1 MTRNQLDLLRSRR
14 FLPLFITQ
22 ALGAFNDNLFKS
34 AIIFLVTFVM
44 AERSGLNAP
53 LLVAAAGGIFIFPF
67 FLFSANAGQLAEKY
81 DKARLIRLL
90 KLTELG
96 LMLTAAA
103 GLLLG
108 SVWFLM
114 AVLFLMGAQSA
125 YFGPIKYGILPEQL
139 KSEELIGGNAWVQSG
154 TFVAI
159 LLGTLFGKLVLDEEG
174 VYIISALV
182 VGMAALGWLASRFIP
197 STDAMAPRLQV
208 DYNVFTSTWEIMR
221 YAAGRRDIFLT
232 ILGISWFWLVGA
244 TFLAQITPFA
254 KEVLGCDENLA
265 SLFLMLF
272 SVGMALGSL
281 LCNSMLKGEV
291 HATFVPLGALALSIF
306 IIDLYFASRH
316 GLGSG
321 AGLVGISAFLE
332 NFTGWRI
339 SLDILLIAIAGGV
352 YIVPLNTLV
361 QHRSKP
367 GHRARNIAANNIF
380 NALFMVLS
388 ALGTALL
395 LSLDLSIPQIFL
407 VVALLN
413 LAVAVYITRLLP
425 GALVRA
431 IIAWL
436 LQMFYRVEVTGLKH
450 LREAG
455 ERVLIV
461 ANHQSFLDPAL
472 IAAYVPED
480 LTFAIDTFVAK
491 NRMLKYFLSLAR
503 TIPIDPTNPLSTR
516 ALIEAVRRGEKVVIF
531 PEGRITVTG
540 SLMKVFEGPG
550 MVADKAGARIVPVR
564 LEGAQY
570 SPFSRLRGQVRIRWF
585 PRMRVAFQPPQELS
599 IPTRLRSRERRT
611 YAGRLLSDLMTGMMF
626 ESSDYRRT
634 LFHSLLD
641 AKEIH
646 GAGHRVL
653 EDVERKPASYRRT
666 LIGSFALGRAMAA
679 QTTPGEH
686 VGLLL
691 PNAVATVLAFF
702 GLQAHGRVP
711 AMLNFS
717 TGTRALLGS
726 CHAAEVRTVYS
737 SRRFIEL
744 GKLQELVAAIE
755 AEGMRLLYLEDLKQ
769 GMGAGAK
776 LLALASALA
785 PRLAYRFSCR
795 NRDPESPAVILF
807 TSGTEGSPKGVVL
820 SHTNLQA
827 NRYQVSSMIDFG
839 PGDTVFNVL
848 PLFHSFGLTCGTLLP
863 ILSGLKIFL
872 YPSPLHYRIVPEMV
886 YDTNAT
892 LMFGTDT
899 FLAGYARFANPYDFY
914 SIRYVF
920 TGAERLRDETR
931 KVWSDRYGV
940 RIFEGYG
947 TTETAPVLSM
957 NSPMYNLRGSV
968 GRLAPGIEHRLEPVP
983 GIAAGGRLWI
993 RGPNVMSGYLRAEQ
1007 PGRLQPPAGGWY
1019 DTGDIVG
1026 IDAGG
1031 FVTIQGRAK
1040 RFAKIGGEMVSL
1052 TAVEGM
1058 AAGVWPDHRHAVVNL
1073 PDPKK
1078 GERLVLA
1085 TDNPDADR
1093 DTLAAFAREQGIAA
1107 INLPA
1112 QVLVVA
1118 EIPVLGSGKTD
1129 YRGVMKLVENR
1140 DE

>member
-1 MTRNQLDLLRSRR
+1 MTRNQIDLLRSRR

-34 AIIFLVTFVM
+34 AIIFLVTYVM

-53 LLVAAAGGIFIFPF
+53 LLVAAAGGIFILPF
-67 FLFSANAGQLAEKY
+67 FLFSASAGQLAEKY
-81 DKARLIRLL
+81 DKARFIRLL

-96 LMLTAAA
+96 LMLTAAT
-103 GLLLG
+103 GFLLG

-139 KSEELIGGNAWVQSG
+139 KSEELIGGNAWVQGG
-154 TFVAI
+154 TFIAI
-159 LLGTLFGKLVLDEEG
+159 LLGTLSGKLVLDEQG
-174 VYIISALV
+174 LYTVSALA

-197 STDAMAPRLQV
+197 STGAMTPQLRV
-208 DYNVFTSTWEIMR
+208 DYNVFSSTREMLR
-221 YAAGRRDIFLT
+221 YAAGRRDIFLS

-244 TFLAQITPFA
+244 TFLAEITPFA
-254 KEVLGCDENLA
+254 KEVLGGDENLA
-265 SLFLMLF
+265 SLFLVLF

-291 HATFVPLGALALSIF
+291 HATFVPLGALFLSVF

-316 GLGSG
+316 GLATD
-321 AGLVGISAFLE
+321 AGLIGISTFLE
-332 NFTGWRI
+332 SFTGWRI
-339 SLDILLIAIAGGV
+339 ALDILLIAIAGGV

-361 QHRSKP
+361 QKLSEP

-380 NALFMVLS
+380 NSLFMVLS
-388 ALGTALL
+388 ALGTAALI
-395 LSLDLSIPQIFL
+395 SLGLSIPELFL
-407 VVALLN
+407 MVALLN

-431 IIAWL
+431 ILAWL
-436 LQMFYRVEVTGLKH
+436 LQMFYRVEVTGLRY

-461 ANHQSFLDPAL
+461 ANHQSFLDAAL

-480 LTFAIDTFVAK
+480 LTFAIDTYVAK
-491 NRMLKYFLSLAR
+491 DRMLKHFLSLAR
-503 TIPIDPTNPLSTR
+503 TIPIDATNPLSTR
-516 ALIEAVRRGEKVVIF
+516 VLIDAVRRGEKVVIF

-570 SPFSRLRGQVRIRWF
+570 SPFSRLRGKVRIRWF
-585 PRMRVAFQPPQELS
+585 PRMRVAFQPPRELP
-599 IPTRLRSRERRT
+599 IPPRLRGRERRS

-653 EDVERKPASYRRT
+653 EDVERRPVTYRRT
-666 LIGSFALGRAMAA
+666 LAGSFALGRAMAA
-679 QTTPGEH
+679 QTAPGEH

-717 TGTRALLGS
+717 TGARALVDS
-726 CHAAEVRTVYS
+726 CRAAEVRTIYS
-737 SRRFIEL
+737 SHRFIEL
-744 GKLQELVAAIE
+744 GKLRELVAAIE
-755 AEGMRLLYLEDLKQ
+755 AAGIRLLYLEELKREI
-769 GMGAGAK
+769 GTGAG
-776 LLALASALA
+776 LLALTCALM

-795 NRDPESPAVILF
+795 NRDPERPAVILF

-820 SHTNLQA
+820 SHSNLQA

-839 PGDTVFNVL
+839 PRDTVFNVL

-886 YDTNAT
+886 YDTSAT
-892 LMFGTDT
+892 LLFGTET
-899 FLAGYARFANPYDFY
+899 FLAGYARYANPYDFY

-920 TGAERLRDETR
+920 TGAERLREETR
-931 KVWSDRYGV
+931 KAWSDRYGV

-957 NSPMYNLRGSV
+957 NSPMYNRRGSV

-983 GIAAGGRLWI
+983 GIDGGGRLWV
-993 RGPNVMSGYLRAEQ
+993 RGPNVMSGYLRTEQ
-1007 PGRLQPPAGGWY
+1007 PGRLQPPPHGWY
-1019 DTGDIVG
+1019 DTGDIVS

-1031 FVTIQGRAK
+1031 FITIQGRAK

-1052 TAVEGM
+1052 AAVEGM
-1058 AAGVWPDHRHAVVNL
+1058 AAGLWPEHRHAAVSL
-1073 PDPKK
+1073 PDAKK
-1078 GERLVLA
+1078 GERLVLIS
-1085 TDNPDADR
+1085 DHPDADR
-1093 DTLAAFAREQGIAA
+1093 EALAAFARERGIAA
-1107 INLPA
+1107 IQLPA
-1112 QVLVVA
+1112 RVLVVR
-1118 EIPVLGSGKTD
+1118 EVPLLGSGKTD
-1129 YRGVMKLVENR
+1129 YRGVMELAEKT
-1140 DE
+1140 D